1 MNLVTLSLSYIRTQR
16 LTTFLNLML
25 LALGMATIVILLL
38 FSAQV
43 QERLARDAKGID
55 LVVGAK
61 GSPVQL
67 ILSSIYHMDVP
78 VGNIALADAR
88 RLMQNPAVKMAIPL
102 ALGDS
107 YRGFRIVG
115 TTVAYPEH
123 YRARPLQG
131 RLWQQ
136 PMEAVVGAVVARKLG
151 LKTGDTFA
159 GSHGIA
165 TAGEMHAGTLYKVVG
180 TLAPTATVLDRLI
193 LTGVESVWVV
203 HEQHAPASGTAMPG
217 IGSKEKADADEEITA
232 LLIQYRS
239 PLAAALLPRMINS
252 QTVLQAASPA
262 FETVRLLR
270 LLGVGIDAL
279 RAFGLLLIFTAGL
292 GVFIALYNALK
303 ERRYDLAIMRTL
315 GASKA
320 KLLWHIL
327 SEGLLLVVLGTAA
340 GFVLGHFGAEALG
353 AWLRRTQQMELS
365 GLVWVPAELWLIGLA
380 LGVGALAAIVPA
392 IQAYRADIAGT
403 LAKG

>member
-43 QERLARDAKGID
+43 QERLARDARGID

-78 VGNIALADAR
+78 VGNIALADAK
-88 RLMQNPAVKMAIPL
+88 RLMQNPAVKMAIPI

-115 TTVAYPEH
+115 TSVDYPAH
-123 YRARPLQG
+123 YGARPLKG
-131 RLWQQ
+131 RLWQK
-136 PMEAVVGAVVARKLG
+136 PMEAVIGATVGRKLG
-151 LKTGDTFA
+151 LETGDTFA

-165 TAGEMHAGTLYKVVG
+165 TASEAHAGTPYKVVG
-180 TLAPTATVLDRLI
+180 VLAPTATVLDRLI
-193 LTGVESVWVV
+193 LTGIESVWAV
-203 HEQHAPASGTAMPG
+203 HEQHTPTSGAAMPS
-217 IGSKEKADADEEITA
+217 IGSKDKSDADEEITA
-232 LLIQYRS
+232 LLIRYRS

-252 QTVLQAASPA
+252 ETVLQAASPA
-262 FETVRLLR
+262 FETARLLR
-270 LLGVGIDAL
+270 LVGVGIDAL

-292 GVFIALYNALK
+292 GVLIALYNALK

-315 GASKA
+315 GAARA

-327 SEGLLLVVLGTAA
+327 SEGLLLVVLGTAV
-340 GFVLGHFGAEALG
+340 GFVLGHLGAEALG

-380 LGVGALAAIVPA
+380 LAVGTLAAIGPA

>member
-16 LTTFLNLML
+16 LTTFLNLLL

-78 VGNIALADAR
+78 VGNIALADAK
-88 RLMQNPAVKMAIPL
+88 RLMQNRAVKMAIPL

-115 TTVAYPEH
+115 TTADYLEH
-123 YRARPLQG
+123 YAAHFLQG
-131 RLWQQ
+131 RLWQR
-136 PMEAVVGAVVARKLG
+136 PMEAVVGATVGRKLG
-151 LKTGDTFA
+151 LKTGDTFT

-165 TAGEMHAGTLYKVVG
+165 TAGEPHAGTPYMVVG
-180 TLAPTATVLDRLI
+180 VLAPTASVLDRLI
-193 LTGVESVWVV
+193 LTGVESVWAV
-203 HEQHAPASGTAMPG
+203 HAQHKSNRGPTVPG
-217 IGSKEKADADEEITA
+217 IGSTQKADAEEEITA
-232 LLIQYRS
+232 LLIRYRS
-239 PLAAALLPRMINS
+239 PLAAALLPRAINS
-252 QTVLQAASPA
+252 QTVMQAASPA
-262 FETVRLLR
+262 FETARLLR
-270 LLGVGIDAL
+270 LLGVGVDAL

-303 ERRYDLAIMRTL
+303 ERCYDLAIMRTL

-340 GFVLGHFGAEALG
+340 GFVLGHLGAGALG
-353 AWLRRTQQMELS
+353 VWLRRTQQMELS
-365 GLVWVPAELWLIGLA
+365 GLVWVPSEFWLIGLA
-380 LGVGALAAIVPA
+380 LGVGVLAAIVPA
-392 IQAYRADIAGT
+392 IQAYRADIAGI